1 MRIYFLILSERKKM
15 YNRVKNTLFFYVFI
29 HFDTTQIVYAA
40 KTTEQYLR
48 KTVNLKHYEHCRPLV
63 CI

>member
-1 MRIYFLILSERKKM
+1 M

-48 KTVNLKHYEHCRPLV
+48 KAVNLKHYEHCRPLV